1 MLGINMGPFEQD
13 IDPGNVVFLSGA
25 GISVDGPTFGPIGNE
40 LTYRAIDAC
49 FADYTHDTVSNAYRV
64 LAKLMKTDFK
74 DEYINMFP
82 RLEAILEIVSKV
94 YGVEALQILLSD
106 LVSAASNDLHRFFAE
121 HLELGGRHI
130 TANFDCLIEK
140 VMNFEYRAENAVNH
154 FHGSF
159 GDASIESFSQL
170 GATLS
175 NIEYGFDSK
184 LQNRL
189 IDDICS
195 PDTKVMVVVGYSGA
209 DYFDM
214 NPFVRN
220 NLEFIENSIQNVV
233 WVEHSTDN
241 HAIEGMTVPVEQH
254 INELFDVF
262 NNSKIKCTLVRCPT
276 RDYLNALS
284 QMWDIPL
291 LGNPPKRN
299 GSRGGYIPKFCENI
313 RLETT
318 RRLYLHLGMYRDH
331 DVLVKAHPEVRNN
344 VNDHESAEVAWQLGK
359 HSQAYYHWSRLYP
372 DNSHEHKARRLER
385 KSACLWDRGALLRA
399 YWNICNAYK
408 HAALCDNSEVTAICL
423 ETKARILIK
432 IAATHDLRWFPTG
445 RKVTTILRLLRR
457 ATADDLTTHLR
468 VRLWDVVNLLE
479 DLEIGNESG
488 ETGSTSLSSALKP
501 LQTFREYASLSAYL
515 DYSRGLRRRLANL
528 DSSMMS
534 LNWLEAYTESAALL
548 GKTNAIASL
557 PVLPGAAK
565 YFSMNEGLNSL
576 LQTSATLWHKVR
588 LISLFIRNKNMK
600 LIHKG
605 I

>member
-1 MLGINMGPFEQD
+1 M
-13 IDPGNVVFLSGA
+13 
-25 GISVDGPTFGPIGNE
+25 
-40 LTYRAIDAC
+40 
-49 FADYTHDTVSNAYRV
+49 
-64 LAKLMKTDFK
+64 
-74 DEYINMFP
+74 
-82 RLEAILEIVSKV
+82 
-94 YGVEALQILLSD
+94 
-106 LVSAASNDLHRFFAE
+106 
-121 HLELGGRHI
+121 
-130 TANFDCLIEK
+130 
-140 VMNFEYRAENAVNH
+140 
-154 FHGSF
+154 
-159 GDASIESFSQL
+159 
-170 GATLS
+170 
-175 NIEYGFDSK
+175 
-184 LQNRL
+184 
-189 IDDICS
+189 
-195 PDTKVMVVVGYSGA
+195 
-209 DYFDM
+209 
-214 NPFVRN
+214 
-220 NLEFIENSIQNVV
+220 
-233 WVEHSTDN
+233 
-241 HAIEGMTVPVEQH
+241 
-254 INELFDVF
+254 
-262 NNSKIKCTLVRCPT
+262 
-276 RDYLNALS
+276 
-284 QMWDIPL
+284 
-291 LGNPPKRN
+291 
-299 GSRGGYIPKFCENI
+299 
-313 RLETT
+313 
-318 RRLYLHLGMYRDH
+318 
-331 DVLVKAHPEVRNN
+331 
-344 VNDHESAEVAWQLGK
+344 
-359 HSQAYYHWSRLYP
+359 
-372 DNSHEHKARRLER
+372 
-385 KSACLWDRGALLRA
+385 LRA